1 MNYNVVVRVRNKPLP
16 LVLNV
21 KGEGYALSA
30 AMLLELPD
38 EGSLE
43 MSPAGQNMLDF
54 GQVCCQLL
62 FGFSRVW
69 GYTMHWSCDAAPCLS
84 ESVLDDL
91 AILCVCSDGCHH
103 AHIALLASHVHCSG

>member
-21 KGEGYALSA
+21 KGEAYALSA

-43 MSPAGQNMLDF
+43 MSPAGQNILDF
-54 GQVCCQLL
+54 GQVRSAAAGVGQ
-62 FGFSRVW
+62 
-69 GYTMHWSCDAAPCLS
+69 TMRLNN
-84 ESVLDDL
+84 
-91 AILCVCSDGCHH
+91 
-103 AHIALLASHVHCSG
+103 